1 MSVLSLPHKVDLVK
15 QQFDKHFADI
25 LSLAD
30 RLSQLC
36 MERELKFVLKTVE
49 VQLQSASSGD
59 EVMQIVEGFPRMLD
73 FGVDDQKFA
82 GMEELI
88 RQKAQAVAS
97 RPMQIAQEKT
107 EYFLLHMKI
116 KNEVAGSLEELM
128 EMCDAELLF
137 SFQFRPE
144 DMLLV
149 EGLVKDA
156 LRAQS
161 EPVLCRRQDARALVQ
176 EQLEMVHRALLDERC
191 RRFNT
196 ALSGAL
202 VARVTLISLDHQG
215 GTSQKLRLETI
226 CHDNQ

>member
-30 RLSQLC
+30 RLSMLC

-49 VQLQSASSGD
+49 VQLQSASSRD

-88 RQKAQAVAS
+88 RQKAQAVS
-97 RPMQIAQEKT
+97 FRPMQIAQEKT
-107 EYFLLHMKI
+107 EYFLLQMKI

-161 EPVLCRRQDARALVQ
+161 EPELCRRQDARALVQ

-191 RRFNT
+191 RRFNV

-215 GTSQKLRLETI
+215 GLLSKW
-226 CHDNQ
+226 D

>member
-1 MSVLSLPHKVDLVK
+1 MK

-88 RQKAQAVAS
+88 RQKAQAVS
-97 RPMQIAQEKT
+97 FRPMQIAQEKT
-107 EYFLLHMKI
+107 EYFLLQMKI

-161 EPVLCRRQDARALVQ
+161 EPELCRRQDARALVQ

-191 RRFNT
+191 RRFNV

-202 VARVTLISLDHQG
+202 VARVTLIFLDHQG
-215 GTSQKLRLETI
+215 GLLSKW
-226 CHDNQ
+226 D